1 MRAELHSWSCEPW
14 CSRADRCCRLRHVQP
29 PLMKSGAP
37 IPPGQKSAGEAH
49 CFPAECQ
56 KMSLLRGDM
65 GQSQWGGNVR
75 HKCYLFI
82 HFFYNDKM
90 KFQLFIR
97 YKVRRAS
104 GAINSSAGGLM
115 KTSSLKCHLH
125 RDHLSHS
132 WNIPPAP
139 WHERYKNAIRG
150 EAKSIMW
157 CVMRSND
164 RNTTSYYTFWP
175 RPPKCCWPFG
185 AEVRESD
192 LCVVQR
198 LMSRCNSLVWWNPLF
213 WYVSPR
219 ADTTVQ
225 TCAWLL
231 FPFQSSYRLS
241 CILKLL
247 CVAFHLTLTTPA

>member
-29 PLMKSGAP
+29 PLMKSGAR

-65 GQSQWGGNVR
+65 GQSQRGGNGR
-75 HKCYLFI
+75 RKCVFFF
-82 HFFYNDKM
+82 FFYDDKI
-90 KFQLFIR
+90 KFQLCVR

-125 RDHLSHS
+125 RTHVDHLSHS
-132 WNIPPAP
+132 GNIPPGP
-139 WHERYKNAIRG
+139 WHERYKNAIWG
-150 EAKSIMW
+150 AAKSIMR
-157 CVMRSND
+157 CVMGGND

-175 RPPKCCWPFG
+175 RPRKYWNNLLTQFWPL
-185 AEVRESD
+185 E
-192 LCVVQR
+192 QR
-198 LMSRCNSLVWWNPLF
+198 SGSLI
-213 WYVSPR
+213 SE
-219 ADTTVQ
+219 
-225 TCAWLL
+225 
-231 FPFQSSYRLS
+231 RLRD
-241 CILKLL
+241 
-247 CVAFHLTLTTPA
+247 